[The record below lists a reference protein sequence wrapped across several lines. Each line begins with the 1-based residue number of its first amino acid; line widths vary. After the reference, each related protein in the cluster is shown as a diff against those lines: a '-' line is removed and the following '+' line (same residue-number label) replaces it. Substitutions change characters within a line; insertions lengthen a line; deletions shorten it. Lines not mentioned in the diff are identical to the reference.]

1 MRKILK
7 TYEAFVADKN
17 YSFEQDVIDPIL
29 ECIRDNQDYLCQDEN
44 LPQLAKLGYMY
55 NFLWYAGRMCW
66 GSEGII
72 RASNEIYDVRIIL
85 SIK

>member
-29 ECIRDNQDYLCQDEN
+29 ECIR
-44 LPQLAKLGYMY
+44 K
-55 NFLWYAGRMCW
+55 
-66 GSEGII
+66 
-72 RASNEIYDVRIIL
+72 
-85 SIK
+85 